1 MTTDILNY
9 IDQLSATYNSLLP
22 MSPENQRRWDK
33 KVRLEF
39 NYNSNHIEGNT
50 LTYGETELLLLFD
63 ETHGSRPMREYE
75 EMKAHD
81 VAFQKIKEWAAD
93 TETPLTEQDIKN
105 LNQIILVQPFW
116 KDAITP
122 DGQPTRRQ
130 ITVGNY
136 KTQPNSV
143 RLPNGELFEYTA
155 PQEVPIKM
163 QELIEWYRDEQT
175 ALHPVTLAAMFH
187 YKFVCIH
194 PFDDGNG
201 RVSRL
206 LMNYVLLAHKLPP
219 VVIKSSDKQNYLHA
233 LHLAD
238 TGQYEA
244 FIRYIAAQV
253 VSSLEMA
260 IKAAKGESIEEPD
273 DLDKEIALLAR
284 QLQHQETYKTPQQ
297 VLNVFHWAQQKLLA
311 PCEAVLRKFDKL
323 FQEKKKIKKVN
334 NEEAIKVEY
343 EYKNTSEAL
352 TEPFLTTIKHF
363 NNSAKKIGKENV
375 YGIDPYTTDIYNIA
389 HEYYLYGSAYAKDSV
404 VNCTFHI
411 LFEKFSYTITIEVMN
426 DCFLKK
432 SYPYGTF
439 PDDESISVLP
449 QQLGKELLEK
459 VKKV

>member
-1 MTTDILNY
+1 MDIFDY
-9 IDQLSATYNSLLP
+9 IDQLSATYHSLLP

-63 ETHGSRPMREYE
+63 ETHGSRPMRDYE

-81 VAFQKIKEWAAD
+81 VAFQKIKEWATD

-155 PQEVPIKM
+155 PQEVPIQM
-163 QELIEWYRDEQT
+163 QALMEWYRDEQT

-244 FIRYIAAQV
+244 FIRYIAEQV
-253 VSSLEMA
+253 VHSLEMA

-273 DLDKEIALLAR
+273 DLDKEIALLTR

-297 VLNVFHWAQQKLLA
+297 VLNVFHWAQQKLFA
-311 PCEAVLRKFDKL
+311 PCEAVLQKFDKL
-323 FQEKKKIKKVN
+323 FQEKKRVRKVN
-334 NEEAIKVEY
+334 HKDVEEENRNSLLEVLTVSVPKIAKQLNNPIK
-343 EYKNTSEAL
+343 
-352 TEPFLTTIKHF
+352 
-363 NNSAKKIGKENV
+363 KENV
-375 YGIDPYTTDIYNIA
+375 YGIDPYTTDIYNITLQ
-389 HEYYLYGSAYAKDSV
+389 YYLYGSAYARDSSV
-404 VNCTFHI
+404 VNCIFYI
-411 LFEKFSYTITIEVMN
+411 SFEKNSYTIEIEVMN
-426 DCFLKK
+426 DYLFKK
-432 SYPYGTF
+432 SYPYSTF

-449 QQLGKELLEK
+449 QQLGKELLAK

>member
-1 MTTDILNY
+1 MDIFDY

-22 MSPENQRRWDK
+22 MNPENQRRWDK

-63 ETHGSRPMREYE
+63 ETHGSRPMRDYE

-81 VAFQKIKEWAAD
+81 VAFQKIKEWATD

-155 PQEVPIKM
+155 PQEVPIQM
-163 QELIEWYRDEQT
+163 QELMEWYRDEQSG
-175 ALHPVTLAAMFH
+175 LHPVTLAAIFH

-244 FIRYIAAQV
+244 FIRYIAEQV

-273 DLDKEIALLAR
+273 DLDKEIALLTR

-297 VLNVFHWAQQKLLA
+297 VLNVFHWAQQKLIA
-311 PCEAVLRKFDKL
+311 PCEAVLQKFDKL
-323 FQEKKKIKKVN
+323 FQEKKRVRKVN
-334 NEEAIKVEY
+334 HKEVEEENRDSLLEVLTAPIHKIVKQLNNPIK
-343 EYKNTSEAL
+343 
-352 TEPFLTTIKHF
+352 
-363 NNSAKKIGKENV
+363 KENV
-375 YGIDPYTTDIYNIA
+375 YGIDPYTTDIYNITLQ
-389 HEYYLYGSAYAKDSV
+389 YYLYGSAYARDSSV
-404 VNCTFHI
+404 VNCIFYI
-411 LFEKFSYTITIEVMN
+411 SFEKNSYTIEIEVMN
-426 DCFLKK
+426 DYLFKK
-432 SYPYGTF
+432 SYPYSTF

-449 QQLGKELLEK
+449 QQLGKELLAK

>member
-1 MTTDILNY
+1 MDIFDY
-9 IDQLSATYNSLLP
+9 IDQLSATYHSLLP

-50 LTYGETELLLLFD
+50 LTYGETQLLLLFD
-63 ETHGSRPMREYE
+63 ETHGSHPMRDYE

-93 TETPLTEQDIKN
+93 ADMPLTEKDIRE
-105 LNQIILVQPFW
+105 LNQIILVKSFW

-122 DGQPTRRQ
+122 DGHPTRRQ
-130 ITVGNY
+130 IMVGSY

-163 QELIEWYRDEQT
+163 QELMEWYRDEQT

-244 FIRYIAAQV
+244 FIRYIAQQV

-273 DLDKEIALLAR
+273 DLDKEIALLTR

-311 PCEAVLRKFDKL
+311 PCEAVLQKFDKL
-323 FQEKKKIKKVN
+323 FQEKKRVRKVN
-334 NEEAIKVEY
+334 HKEVEEENRNSLLEVLTASVPKIVKQLNNPIK
-343 EYKNTSEAL
+343 
-352 TEPFLTTIKHF
+352 
-363 NNSAKKIGKENV
+363 KENV
-375 YGIDPYTTDIYNIA
+375 YGIDPYTTDIYNITLQ
-389 HEYYLYGSAYAKDSV
+389 YYLYGSAYARDSSV
-404 VNCTFHI
+404 VNCIFYI
-411 LFEKFSYTITIEVMN
+411 SFEKNSYTIEIEVMN
-426 DCFLKK
+426 DCLLEK

-449 QQLGKELLEK
+449 QQLGKELLAK

>member
-1 MTTDILNY
+1 MDIFDY
-9 IDQLSATYNSLLP
+9 IDQLSDTYHSLLP

-63 ETHGSRPMREYE
+63 ETHGSRPMRDYE

-81 VAFQKIKEWAAD
+81 VAFQKIKEWATD

-116 KDAITP
+116 KNAITP

-155 PQEVPIKM
+155 PQEVPIQM
-163 QELIEWYRDEQT
+163 RELMEWYRDEQT

-238 TGQYEA
+238 IGQYEA
-244 FIRYIAAQV
+244 FIRYIAEQV

-273 DLDKEIALLAR
+273 DLDKEIALVAR
-284 QLQHQETYKTPQQ
+284 QQQHQETYKTPQQ
-297 VLNVFHWAQQKLLA
+297 VLNVFHWAQQKLIV
-311 PCEAVLRKFDKL
+311 PCEAVLQKFDKL
-323 FQEKKKIKKVN
+323 FQEKKRVRKVN
-334 NEEAIKVEY
+334 DKEIEEEDIFKDLWERLRTPIKSIQQMNEEAKLKAQRIY
-343 EYKNTSEAL
+343 D
-352 TEPFLTTIKHF
+352 
-363 NNSAKKIGKENV
+363 
-375 YGIDPYTTDIYNIA
+375 IDPYITEINNIT
-389 HEYYLYGSAYAKDSV
+389 HQYYLYGSAYVRDSSV
-404 VNCTFHI
+404 VNCSIDISF
-411 LFEKFSYTITIEVMN
+411 KNDSYTITIEVMN
-426 DCFLKK
+426 DYLLKK
-432 SYPYGTF
+432 NYPYSTF

-449 QQLGKELLEK
+449 QQLGKKLLEK

>member
-1 MTTDILNY
+1 MDIFDY

-63 ETHGSRPMREYE
+63 ETHGSRPMRDYE

-163 QELIEWYRDEQT
+163 QELMEWYRDKQT
-175 ALHPVTLAAMFH
+175 ALHPVSLAAMFH

-206 LMNYVLLAHKLPP
+206 LMNYVLL
-219 VVIKSSDKQNYLHA
+219 
-233 LHLAD
+233 
-238 TGQYEA
+238 
-244 FIRYIAAQV
+244 
-253 VSSLEMA
+253 
-260 IKAAKGESIEEPD
+260 EEPD

-284 QLQHQETYKTPQQ
+284 QLQHQEAYKTPQQ
-297 VLNVFHWAQQKLLA
+297 VLNVFHWAQQKLIA
-311 PCEAVLRKFDKL
+311 PCEAVLQKFDKL
-323 FQEKKKIKKVN
+323 FQEKKEIKKVN
-334 NEEAIKVEY
+334 NKEIEEVNKLKDLLELPHIIRNLQQFKG
-343 EYKNTSEAL
+343 KS
-352 TEPFLTTIKHF
+352 K
-363 NNSAKKIGKENV
+363 KENI
-375 YGIDPYTTDIYNIA
+375 YGIDPYTTDIYNIT
-389 HEYYLYGSAYAKDSV
+389 HEYYLYGSAYAKDSSV
-404 VNCTFHI
+404 VNCIFYI
-411 LFEKFSYTITIEVMN
+411 SFEKFSYTIAIEVMN
-426 DCFLKK
+426 DFLLKK
-432 SYPYGTF
+432 SYPYSTF

-449 QQLGKELLEK
+449 QQLGKKLLAKIKE
-459 VKKV
+459 V

>member
-1 MTTDILNY
+1 MDIFDY

-63 ETHGSRPMREYE
+63 ETHSSRPMRDYE

-155 PQEVPIKM
+155 PQEVPIQM
-163 QELIEWYRDEQT
+163 QALMEWYRDEQT

-244 FIRYIAAQV
+244 FIRYIAEQV

-297 VLNVFHWAQQKLLA
+297 VLNVFHWAQQKLIA
-311 PCEAVLRKFDKL
+311 PCEAVLQKFDKL
-323 FQEKKKIKKVN
+323 FQEKKRVRKVN
-334 NEEAIKVEY
+334 HKEVEEENRNSLLEVLTASVPKIAKQLNNPIK
-343 EYKNTSEAL
+343 
-352 TEPFLTTIKHF
+352 
-363 NNSAKKIGKENV
+363 KENV
-375 YGIDPYTTDIYNIA
+375 YGIDPYTTDIYNIT
-389 HEYYLYGSAYAKDSV
+389 HEYYLYGSAYAKDSSV
-404 VNCTFHI
+404 VNCIFYI
-411 LFEKFSYTITIEVMN
+411 SFEKFSYTIAIEVMN
-426 DCFLKK
+426 DCLLKK
-432 SYPYGTF
+432 SYPYSTF

-449 QQLGKELLEK
+449 QQLGKELLAK

>member
-1 MTTDILNY
+1 MDIFDY

-63 ETHGSRPMREYE
+63 ETHGSRPMRDYE

-81 VAFQKIKEWAAD
+81 VAFQKIKEWATD

-143 RLPNGELFEYTA
+143 LLSNGELFEYTA
-155 PQEVPIKM
+155 PQEVPIQM
-163 QELIEWYRDEQT
+163 QELMEWYRDEQRG
-175 ALHPVTLAAMFH
+175 LHPVTLAAIFH

-219 VVIKSSDKQNYLHA
+219 VIIKSSDKQNYLHA

-238 TGQYEA
+238 IGQHEA

-273 DLDKEIALLAR
+273 DLDKEIALFAR

-297 VLNVFHWAQQKLLA
+297 VLNVFHWAQQKLIA
-311 PCEAVLRKFDKL
+311 PCEAVLQKFDKL
-323 FQEKKKIKKVN
+323 FQEKKEIKKVN
-334 NEEAIKVEY
+334 NEEVKEEDKLKDLLEILRTPIKSIQQMNE
-343 EYKNTSEAL
+343 EAKL
-352 TEPFLTTIKHF
+352 K
-363 NNSAKKIGKENV
+363 AQKI
-375 YGIDPYTTDIYNIA
+375 YDIDPYITEINNIT
-389 HEYYLYGSAYAKDSV
+389 HQYYLYGSAYARDSSV
-404 VNCTFHI
+404 VNCSIEISFKNDLYI
-411 LFEKFSYTITIEVMN
+411 IAIEVMN
-426 DCFLKK
+426 DYLLKK
-432 SYPYGTF
+432 SYPYSTF

-449 QQLGKELLEK
+449 QQLGKKLLAK
-459 VKKV
+459 VKEV

>member
-1 MTTDILNY
+1 MDIFDY

-63 ETHGSRPMREYE
+63 ETHGSRPMRDYE

-130 ITVGNY
+130 IIVGNY

-163 QELIEWYRDEQT
+163 QELMEWYRDEQT
-175 ALHPVTLAAMFH
+175 TLHPVTLAAMFH

-244 FIRYIAAQV
+244 FIRYIAEQV

-273 DLDKEIALLAR
+273 DLDKEIALLTR
-284 QLQHQETYKTPQQ
+284 QLQHQETYRTPQQ
-297 VLNVFHWAQQKLLA
+297 VLNVFHWAQQKLFA
-311 PCEAVLRKFDKL
+311 PCEAVLQKFDKL
-323 FQEKKKIKKVN
+323 FQEKKRVRKVN
-334 NEEAIKVEY
+334 HKDVEEENRNSLLEVLTVSVPKIAKQLNNPIK
-343 EYKNTSEAL
+343 
-352 TEPFLTTIKHF
+352 
-363 NNSAKKIGKENV
+363 KENV
-375 YGIDPYTTDIYNIA
+375 YGIDPYTTDIYNITLQ
-389 HEYYLYGSAYAKDSV
+389 YYLYGSAYARDSSV
-404 VNCTFHI
+404 VNCIFYI
-411 LFEKFSYTITIEVMN
+411 SFEKNSYTIEIEVMN
-426 DCFLKK
+426 DYLFKK
-432 SYPYGTF
+432 SYPYSTF

-449 QQLGKELLEK
+449 QQLGKELLAK

>member
-1 MTTDILNY
+1 MDIFDY
-9 IDQLSATYNSLLP
+9 IEQLSATYHSLLP

-63 ETHGSRPMREYE
+63 ETHGSRPMRDYE

-81 VAFQKIKEWAAD
+81 VAFQKIKEWATD

-136 KTQPNSV
+136 KTQPNAV

-163 QELIEWYRDEQT
+163 QELMEWYRDEQT

-244 FIRYIAAQV
+244 FIRYIAEQV

-273 DLDKEIALLAR
+273 DLDKEIALLTR

-297 VLNVFHWAQQKLLA
+297 VLNVFHWAQQKLFA
-311 PCEAVLRKFDKL
+311 PCEAVLQKFDKL
-323 FQEKKKIKKVN
+323 FQEKKRVRKVN
-334 NEEAIKVEY
+334 HKDVEEENRNSLLEVLTVSVPKIAKQLNNPIK
-343 EYKNTSEAL
+343 
-352 TEPFLTTIKHF
+352 
-363 NNSAKKIGKENV
+363 KENV
-375 YGIDPYTTDIYNIA
+375 YGIDPYTTDIYNITLQ
-389 HEYYLYGSAYAKDSV
+389 YYLYGSAYARDSSV
-404 VNCTFHI
+404 VNCIFYI
-411 LFEKFSYTITIEVMN
+411 SFEKNSYTIEIEVMN
-426 DCFLKK
+426 DYLFKK
-432 SYPYGTF
+432 SYPYSTF

-449 QQLGKELLEK
+449 QQLGKELLAK

>member
-1 MTTDILNY
+1 MDIFDY
-9 IDQLSATYNSLLP
+9 IDQLSATYHSLLP

-63 ETHGSRPMREYE
+63 ETHGSRPMRDYE

-81 VAFQKIKEWAAD
+81 VAFQKIKEWATD

-155 PQEVPIKM
+155 PQEVPIQM
-163 QELIEWYRDEQT
+163 QALMEWYRDEQT

-244 FIRYIAAQV
+244 FIRYIAEQV
-253 VSSLEMA
+253 VHSLEMA

-297 VLNVFHWAQQKLLA
+297 VLNVFHWAQQKLFA
-311 PCEAVLRKFDKL
+311 PCEAVLQKFDKL
-323 FQEKKKIKKVN
+323 FQEKKRVRKVN
-334 NEEAIKVEY
+334 HKDVEEENRNSLLEVLTVSVPKIAKQLNNPIK
-343 EYKNTSEAL
+343 
-352 TEPFLTTIKHF
+352 
-363 NNSAKKIGKENV
+363 KENV
-375 YGIDPYTTDIYNIA
+375 YGIDPYTTDIYNITLQ
-389 HEYYLYGSAYAKDSV
+389 YYLYGSAYARDSSV
-404 VNCTFHI
+404 VNCIFYI
-411 LFEKFSYTITIEVMN
+411 SFEKNSYTIEIEVMN
-426 DCFLKK
+426 DYLFKK
-432 SYPYGTF
+432 SYPYSTF

-449 QQLGKELLEK
+449 QQLGKELLAK

>member
-50 LTYGETELLLLFD
+50 LTYGETQLLLLFD
-63 ETHGSRPMREYE
+63 ETHGSHPMRDYE

-81 VAFQKIKEWAAD
+81 VAFQKIKEWATD

-122 DGQPTRRQ
+122 NGQPTRRQ

-155 PQEVPIKM
+155 PQEVPIRM
-163 QELIEWYRDEQT
+163 QELMEWYRNKQT

-244 FIRYIAAQV
+244 FIRYIAQQV

-260 IKAAKGESIEEPD
+260 IKAAKGESIEDPD

-297 VLNVFHWAQQKLLA
+297 VLNVFHWAQQKLIA
-311 PCEAVLRKFDKL
+311 PCEVVLQKFDKL
-323 FQEKKKIKKVN
+323 FQEKKIIERLDDNQIDFSTLTELPQEVN
-334 NEEAIKVEY
+334 LLIY
-343 EYKNTSEAL
+343 EYCLSQRHYIENDQTFS
-352 TEPFLTTIKHF
+352 TIIEVQFQEQQYELHI
-363 NNSAKKIGKENV
+363 KIVGREFFRES
-375 YGIDPYTTDIYNIA
+375 Y
-389 HEYYLYGSAYAKDSV
+389 HYGS
-404 VNCTFHI
+404 
-411 LFEKFSYTITIEVMN
+411 
-426 DCFLKK
+426 
-432 SYPYGTF
+432 F
-439 PDDESISVLP
+439 PTDKNISSLVE
-449 QQLGKELLEK
+449 QLGKELLAK
-459 VKKV
+459 VKEV

>member
-63 ETHGSRPMREYE
+63 ETHGSRPMRDYE

-81 VAFQKIKEWAAD
+81 VAFQKIKEWATD

-155 PQEVPIKM
+155 PQEVPIQM
-163 QELIEWYRDEQT
+163 QALMEWYRDEQT

-244 FIRYIAAQV
+244 FIRYIAEQV
-253 VSSLEMA
+253 VRSLEMA

-311 PCEAVLRKFDKL
+311 PCEAVLQKFDKL
-323 FQEKKKIKKVN
+323 FQEKKRVRKVN
-334 NEEAIKVEY
+334 HKEVEDENRNSLLEVLTASVPKIVKQLNNPIK
-343 EYKNTSEAL
+343 
-352 TEPFLTTIKHF
+352 
-363 NNSAKKIGKENV
+363 KENV
-375 YGIDPYTTDIYNIA
+375 YGIDPYTTDIYNITLQ
-389 HEYYLYGSAYAKDSV
+389 YYLYGSAYAKDSSV
-404 VNCTFHI
+404 VNCIFYI
-411 LFEKFSYTITIEVMN
+411 SFEKNSYTIEIEVMN

-432 SYPYGTF
+432 SYPYSTF

-449 QQLGKELLEK
+449 QELGKKLLAK
-459 VKKV
+459 VKEV

>member
-1 MTTDILNY
+1 MDIFDY

-63 ETHGSRPMREYE
+63 ETHGSRPMRDYE

-81 VAFQKIKEWAAD
+81 VAFQKIKEWATD

-116 KDAITP
+116 KNAITP

-155 PQEVPIKM
+155 PQEVPIQM
-163 QELIEWYRDEQT
+163 QALMEWYRDEQT

-244 FIRYIAAQV
+244 FIRYIAEQV

-273 DLDKEIALLAR
+273 DLDKEIALVAR

-311 PCEAVLRKFDKL
+311 PCEAVLQKFDKL
-323 FQEKKKIKKVN
+323 FQEKKRVRKVN
-334 NEEAIKVEY
+334 HKEVEEENRNSLLEVLTASVPKIAKQLNNPIK
-343 EYKNTSEAL
+343 
-352 TEPFLTTIKHF
+352 
-363 NNSAKKIGKENV
+363 KENV
-375 YGIDPYTTDIYNIA
+375 YGIDPYTTDIYNITLQ
-389 HEYYLYGSAYAKDSV
+389 YYLYGSAYARDSSV
-404 VNCTFHI
+404 VNCIFYI
-411 LFEKFSYTITIEVMN
+411 SFEKNSYTIEIEVMN
-426 DCFLKK
+426 DYLLKK
-432 SYPYGTF
+432 SYPYSTF

-449 QQLGKELLEK
+449 QQLGKELLAK

>member
-1 MTTDILNY
+1 MDIFDY
-9 IDQLSATYNSLLP
+9 IDQLSATYHSLLP

-50 LTYGETELLLLFD
+50 LTYGDTQLLLLFD
-63 ETHGSRPMREYE
+63 ETHGSHPMRDYE

-105 LNQIILVQPFW
+105 LNQIILVKPFW

-143 RLPNGELFEYTA
+143 LLPNGELFEYTA

-163 QELIEWYRDEQT
+163 QELMEWYRDKQAT
-175 ALHPVTLAAMFH
+175 LHPINLAAMFH
-187 YKFVCIH
+187 YKFVRIH

-244 FIRYIAAQV
+244 FIHYIAAQV

-273 DLDKEIALLAR
+273 DLDKEIALLTR

-297 VLNVFHWAQQKLLA
+297 VLNVFHWAQQKLIA
-311 PCEAVLRKFDKL
+311 PCEAVLQKFDKL
-323 FQEKKKIKKVN
+323 FQEKKEIKKVN
-334 NEEAIKVEY
+334 NEEVKEEDKLKDLLEILRTPIKSIQQMNE
-343 EYKNTSEAL
+343 EAKL
-352 TEPFLTTIKHF
+352 K
-363 NNSAKKIGKENV
+363 AQKI
-375 YGIDPYTTDIYNIA
+375 YDIDPYITEINNIT
-389 HEYYLYGSAYAKDSV
+389 HQYYLYGSAYARDSSV
-404 VNCTFHI
+404 VNCSIEISFKNDLYI
-411 LFEKFSYTITIEVMN
+411 IAIEVMN
-426 DCFLKK
+426 DYLLKK
-432 SYPYGTF
+432 SYPYSTF

-449 QQLGKELLEK
+449 QQLGKKLLAK
-459 VKKV
+459 VKEV

>member
-1 MTTDILNY
+1 MDIFDY

-63 ETHGSRPMREYE
+63 ETHGSRPMRDYE

-93 TETPLTEQDIKN
+93 TDMPLTEKDIRE
-105 LNQIILVQPFW
+105 LNQIILVKPFW
-116 KDAITP
+116 KNAITP

-130 ITVGNY
+130 IMVGSY
-136 KTQPNSV
+136 KTEPNSV
-143 RLPNGELFEYTA
+143 RLSNGELFEYTA
-155 PQEVPIKM
+155 PQEVPIQM
-163 QELIEWYRDEQT
+163 QELMEWYRDEQT

-187 YKFVCIH
+187 YKFVRIH

-206 LMNYVLLAHKLPP
+206 LMNYILLAHRLPP

-238 TGQYEA
+238 IGQFEA
-244 FIRYIAAQV
+244 FIHYIAQQV

-297 VLNVFHWAQQKLLA
+297 VLNVFHWAQQKLIA
-311 PCEAVLRKFDKL
+311 PCEAVLHKFDKL

-334 NEEAIKVEY
+334 NEEVKKEDKLKDLLEILKSIQQMNE
-343 EYKNTSEAL
+343 EAKL
-352 TEPFLTTIKHF
+352 KAERI
-363 NNSAKKIGKENV
+363 
-375 YGIDPYTTDIYNIA
+375 YDIDPYITEINNIT
-389 HEYYLYGSAYAKDSV
+389 HQYYLYGNPYAKDSSV
-404 VNCTFHI
+404 VNCSINI
-411 LFEKFSYTITIEVMN
+411 LFKNDSYTITIEVVN
-426 DCFLKK
+426 DCLLKK
-432 SYPYGTF
+432 NYPYSTF

-449 QQLGKELLEK
+449 KQLGKKLLAK
-459 VKKV
+459 VKEV

>member
-1 MTTDILNY
+1 MDIFDY

-63 ETHGSRPMREYE
+63 ETHGSRPMRDYE

-93 TETPLTEQDIKN
+93 TQMPLTEKN
-105 LNQIILVQPFW
+105 IRELNQIILVQPFW
-116 KDAITP
+116 KNAITP

-163 QELIEWYRDEQT
+163 QELMEWYRDEQT
-175 ALHPVTLAAMFH
+175 TLHPVTLAAMFH

-244 FIRYIAAQV
+244 FIRYIAEQV

-273 DLDKEIALLAR
+273 DLDKEIALVAR

-311 PCEAVLRKFDKL
+311 PCEAVLQKFDKL
-323 FQEKKKIKKVN
+323 FQEKKRVRKVN
-334 NEEAIKVEY
+334 HKDVEEENRNSLLEVLTASVPKIAKQLNNPIK
-343 EYKNTSEAL
+343 
-352 TEPFLTTIKHF
+352 
-363 NNSAKKIGKENV
+363 KENV
-375 YGIDPYTTDIYNIA
+375 YGIDPYTTDIYNITLQ
-389 HEYYLYGSAYAKDSV
+389 YYLYGSAYARDSSV
-404 VNCTFHI
+404 VNCIFYI
-411 LFEKFSYTITIEVMN
+411 SFEKNSYTIEIEVMN
-426 DCFLKK
+426 DYLFKK
-432 SYPYGTF
+432 SYPYSTF

-449 QQLGKELLEK
+449 QQLGKELLAK

>member
-1 MTTDILNY
+1 MDIFDY
-9 IDQLSATYNSLLP
+9 IDQLSATYNNLLP

-50 LTYGETELLLLFD
+50 LTYGDTQLLLLFD
-63 ETHGSRPMREYE
+63 ETHGSHPMRDYE

-93 TETPLTEQDIKN
+93 ADMPLTEKDIRE
-105 LNQIILVQPFW
+105 LNQIILVKSFW

-122 DGQPTRRQ
+122 DGHPTRRQ
-130 ITVGNY
+130 IMVGSY

-163 QELIEWYRDEQT
+163 QELMEWYRDEQT

-244 FIRYIAAQV
+244 FIRYIAEQV

-311 PCEAVLRKFDKL
+311 PCEAVLQKFDKL
-323 FQEKKKIKKVN
+323 FQEKKRVRKVN
-334 NEEAIKVEY
+334 HKEVEEENRNSLLEVLTASVPKIVKQLNNPIK
-343 EYKNTSEAL
+343 
-352 TEPFLTTIKHF
+352 
-363 NNSAKKIGKENV
+363 KENV
-375 YGIDPYTTDIYNIA
+375 YGIDPYTTDIYNITLQ
-389 HEYYLYGSAYAKDSV
+389 YYLYGSAYARDSSV
-404 VNCTFHI
+404 VNCIFYI
-411 LFEKFSYTITIEVMN
+411 SFEKNSYTIEIEVMN
-426 DCFLKK
+426 DYLFKK
-432 SYPYGTF
+432 SYPYSTF

-449 QQLGKELLEK
+449 QQLGKELLAK

>member
-1 MTTDILNY
+1 MDIFDY
-9 IDQLSATYNSLLP
+9 IEQLSATYHSLLP
-22 MSPENQRRWDK
+22 MSPENQRRWEK

-50 LTYGETELLLLFD
+50 LTYGDTQLLLLFG
-63 ETHGSRPMREYE
+63 ETHGSHPMRDYE

-93 TETPLTEQDIKN
+93 TQMPLTEKN
-105 LNQIILVQPFW
+105 IRELNQIILVQTFW

-130 ITVGNY
+130 IMVGSY

-155 PQEVPIKM
+155 PQEVPIQM
-163 QELIEWYRDEQT
+163 QALMEWYRDEQT

-187 YKFVCIH
+187 YKFVRIH

-206 LMNYVLLAHKLPP
+206 LMNYILLAHKLPP

-238 TGQYEA
+238 TGQFEA
-244 FIRYIAAQV
+244 FIRYIAQQV

-260 IKAAKGESIEEPD
+260 IKAAKGESIEDPD

-297 VLNVFHWAQQKLLA
+297 VLNVFHWVQQKLIA
-311 PCEAVLRKFDKL
+311 PCEAVLQKFDKL
-323 FQEKKKIKKVN
+323 FQQKKVIERLDDN
-334 NEEAIKVEY
+334 QIDFSTLRELPKEVNFLIY
-343 EYKNTSEAL
+343 EYCLSQRYYIKNDQ
-352 TEPFLTTIKHF
+352 PFSTIIEIQFQEQQYELHIRIVGREF
-363 NNSAKKIGKENV
+363 FKES
-375 YGIDPYTTDIYNIA
+375 YR
-389 HEYYLYGSAYAKDSV
+389 YGS
-404 VNCTFHI
+404 
-411 LFEKFSYTITIEVMN
+411 
-426 DCFLKK
+426 
-432 SYPYGTF
+432 F
-439 PDDESISVLP
+439 PIDKNISSLVE
-449 QQLGKELLEK
+449 QLGKELLAK
-459 VKKV
+459 VKEV

>member
-1 MTTDILNY
+1 MDIFDY

-50 LTYGETELLLLFD
+50 LTYGETQLLLLFD
-63 ETHGSRPMREYE
+63 ETHGSHPMRDYE

-143 RLPNGELFEYTA
+143 LLSNGELFEYTA
-155 PQEVPIKM
+155 PQEVPIQM
-163 QELIEWYRDEQT
+163 QELIEWYRDEQRG
-175 ALHPVTLAAMFH
+175 LHPVTLAAMFH

-244 FIRYIAAQV
+244 FIRYIAEQV

-273 DLDKEIALLAR
+273 DLDKEIALLTR

-297 VLNVFHWAQQKLLA
+297 VLNVFHWAQQKLIA
-311 PCEAVLRKFDKL
+311 PCEAVLQKFDKL
-323 FQEKKKIKKVN
+323 FQEKKRVRKVN
-334 NEEAIKVEY
+334 HKEVEEENRNSLLEVLTASIPKIVKQLNNPIK
-343 EYKNTSEAL
+343 
-352 TEPFLTTIKHF
+352 
-363 NNSAKKIGKENV
+363 KENV
-375 YGIDPYTTDIYNIA
+375 YGIDPYTTDIYNIT
-389 HEYYLYGSAYAKDSV
+389 HQYYLYGSAYAKDSSV
-404 VNCTFHI
+404 VNCIFYI
-411 LFEKFSYTITIEVMN
+411 SFEENSYTIEIEVMN
-426 DCFLKK
+426 DYLLKK
-432 SYPYGTF
+432 SYSYSTF
-439 PDDESISVLP
+439 PDDKSISVLP
-449 QQLGKELLEK
+449 QQLGKKLLAK
-459 VKKV
+459 VKEV

>member
-1 MTTDILNY
+1 MDIFDY

-63 ETHGSRPMREYE
+63 ETHGSRPMRDYE

-130 ITVGNY
+130 IIVGNY

-163 QELIEWYRDEQT
+163 QELMEWYRDEQT
-175 ALHPVTLAAMFH
+175 TLHPVTLAAMFH

-244 FIRYIAAQV
+244 FIRYIAEQV

-273 DLDKEIALLAR
+273 DLDKEIALLTR

-297 VLNVFHWAQQKLLA
+297 VLNVFHWAQQKLFA
-311 PCEAVLRKFDKL
+311 PCEAVLQKFDKL
-323 FQEKKKIKKVN
+323 FQEKKRVRKVN
-334 NEEAIKVEY
+334 HKDVEEENRNSLLEVLTVSVPKIAKQLNNPIK
-343 EYKNTSEAL
+343 
-352 TEPFLTTIKHF
+352 
-363 NNSAKKIGKENV
+363 KENV
-375 YGIDPYTTDIYNIA
+375 YGIDPYTTDIYNITLQ
-389 HEYYLYGSAYAKDSV
+389 YYLYGSAYARDSSV
-404 VNCTFHI
+404 VNCIFYI
-411 LFEKFSYTITIEVMN
+411 SFEKNSYTIEIEVMN
-426 DCFLKK
+426 DYLFKK
-432 SYPYGTF
+432 SYPYSTF

-449 QQLGKELLEK
+449 QQLGKELLAK

>member
-1 MTTDILNY
+1 MDIFDY
-9 IDQLSATYNSLLP
+9 IEQLSATYHSLLP
-22 MSPENQRRWDK
+22 MSPENQRRWEK

-50 LTYGETELLLLFD
+50 LTYGDTQLLLLFG
-63 ETHGSRPMREYE
+63 ETHGSHPMRDYE

-93 TETPLTEQDIKN
+93 TQMPLTEKDIRE
-105 LNQIILVQPFW
+105 LNQIILVQTFW

-130 ITVGNY
+130 IMVGSY

-155 PQEVPIKM
+155 PQEVPIQM
-163 QELIEWYRDEQT
+163 QALMEWYRDEQT

-187 YKFVCIH
+187 YKFVRIH

-244 FIRYIAAQV
+244 FIRYIAEQV

-297 VLNVFHWAQQKLLA
+297 VLNVFHWAQQKLLS
-311 PCEAVLRKFDKL
+311 PCEAVLQKFDKL
-323 FQEKKKIKKVN
+323 FQEKKEIKKVN
-334 NEEAIKVEY
+334 NKEIEEEDIFKDLWERLRTPIKSIQQMNEEAKLKAQRIY
-343 EYKNTSEAL
+343 D
-352 TEPFLTTIKHF
+352 
-363 NNSAKKIGKENV
+363 
-375 YGIDPYTTDIYNIA
+375 IDPYITEINNIT
-389 HEYYLYGSAYAKDSV
+389 HQYYLYGSAYARDSSV
-404 VNCTFHI
+404 VNCSIEISFKNDLYI
-411 LFEKFSYTITIEVMN
+411 IAIEVMN
-426 DCFLKK
+426 DCLLKK

-449 QQLGKELLEK
+449 QQLGKELLAK

>member
-1 MTTDILNY
+1 MDIFDY

-63 ETHGSRPMREYE
+63 ETHGSRPMRDYE

-81 VAFQKIKEWAAD
+81 VAFQKIKEWATD

-130 ITVGNY
+130 IMVGSY
-136 KTQPNSV
+136 KTEPNSV

-155 PQEVPIKM
+155 PQEVPIRM
-163 QELIEWYRDEQT
+163 QELMEWYRDEQT
-175 ALHPVTLAAMFH
+175 ALHPITLAAMFH

-244 FIRYIAAQV
+244 FIRYIAEQV

-273 DLDKEIALLAR
+273 DLDKEIALFAR
-284 QLQHQETYKTPQQ
+284 QLQHQETYKSPQQ
-297 VLNVFHWAQQKLLA
+297 VLNVFHWAQQKLIA
-311 PCEAVLRKFDKL
+311 PCEAVLQKFDKL
-323 FQEKKKIKKVN
+323 FQEKKRVRKVN
-334 NEEAIKVEY
+334 HKEVEDENRNSLLEVLTASVPKIVKQLNNPIK
-343 EYKNTSEAL
+343 
-352 TEPFLTTIKHF
+352 
-363 NNSAKKIGKENV
+363 KENV
-375 YGIDPYTTDIYNIA
+375 YGIDPYTTDIYNITLQ
-389 HEYYLYGSAYAKDSV
+389 YYLYGSAYARDSSV
-404 VNCTFHI
+404 VNCIFYI
-411 LFEKFSYTITIEVMN
+411 SFEKNSYTIEIEVMN
-426 DCFLKK
+426 DYLLKK
-432 SYPYGTF
+432 SYPYSTF

-449 QQLGKELLEK
+449 QQLGKELLAK

>member
-50 LTYGETELLLLFD
+50 LTYGETELLLLFG

-155 PQEVPIKM
+155 PQEVPIRM
-163 QELIEWYRDEQT
+163 QELMEWYRDEQT
-175 ALHPVTLAAMFH
+175 TLHPVTLAAMFH

-244 FIRYIAAQV
+244 FIRYIAEQV

-311 PCEAVLRKFDKL
+311 PCEAVLQKFDKL
-323 FQEKKKIKKVN
+323 FQEKKEIKKVN
-334 NEEAIKVEY
+334 NEEVKEEDKLKDLLEILRTPIKSIQQMNE
-343 EYKNTSEAL
+343 EAKL
-352 TEPFLTTIKHF
+352 K
-363 NNSAKKIGKENV
+363 AQKI
-375 YGIDPYTTDIYNIA
+375 YDIDPYITEINNIT
-389 HEYYLYGSAYAKDSV
+389 HQYYLYGSAYARDSSV
-404 VNCTFHI
+404 VNCSI
-411 LFEKFSYTITIEVMN
+411 EISLKNDLYIIAIEVMN
-426 DCFLKK
+426 DYLLKK
-432 SYPYGTF
+432 SYPYSTF

-449 QQLGKELLEK
+449 QQLGKKLLAK
-459 VKKV
+459 VKEV

>member
-22 MSPENQRRWDK
+22 MSPENQCRWDK

-155 PQEVPIKM
+155 PQEVPIQM
-163 QELIEWYRDEQT
+163 QELMEWYRDEQT

-297 VLNVFHWAQQKLLA
+297 VLNVFHWAQQKLFA
-311 PCEAVLRKFDKL
+311 PCEAVLQKFDKL
-323 FQEKKKIKKVN
+323 FQEKKRVRKVN
-334 NEEAIKVEY
+334 HKDVEEENRNSLLEVLTASVPKIAKQLNNPIK
-343 EYKNTSEAL
+343 
-352 TEPFLTTIKHF
+352 
-363 NNSAKKIGKENV
+363 KENV
-375 YGIDPYTTDIYNIA
+375 YGIDPYTTDIYNITLQ
-389 HEYYLYGSAYAKDSV
+389 YYLYGSAYARDSSV
-404 VNCTFHI
+404 VNCIFYI
-411 LFEKFSYTITIEVMN
+411 SFEKNSYTIEIEVMN
-426 DCFLKK
+426 DYLFKK
-432 SYPYGTF
+432 SYPYSTF

-449 QQLGKELLEK
+449 QQLGKELLAK

>member
-1 MTTDILNY
+1 MDIFDY

-50 LTYGETELLLLFD
+50 LTYGETQLLLLFD
-63 ETHGSRPMREYE
+63 ETHGSHPMRDYE

-143 RLPNGELFEYTA
+143 LLSNGELFEYTA
-155 PQEVPIKM
+155 PQEVPIQM
-163 QELIEWYRDEQT
+163 QELMEWYRDKQAT
-175 ALHPVTLAAMFH
+175 LHPINLAAMFH
-187 YKFVCIH
+187 YKFVRIH

-244 FIRYIAAQV
+244 FIHYIAAQV

-297 VLNVFHWAQQKLLA
+297 VLNVFHWAQQKLIA
-311 PCEAVLRKFDKL
+311 PCEAVLQKFDKL
-323 FQEKKKIKKVN
+323 FQEKKEIKKVN
-334 NEEAIKVEY
+334 NEEVKEEDKLKDLLEILRTPIKSIQQMNE
-343 EYKNTSEAL
+343 EAKL
-352 TEPFLTTIKHF
+352 K
-363 NNSAKKIGKENV
+363 AQKI
-375 YGIDPYTTDIYNIA
+375 YDIDPYITEINNIT
-389 HEYYLYGSAYAKDSV
+389 HQYYLYGSAYARDSSV
-404 VNCTFHI
+404 VNCSIEISFKNDLYI
-411 LFEKFSYTITIEVMN
+411 IAIEVMN
-426 DCFLKK
+426 DYLLKK
-432 SYPYGTF
+432 SYPYSTF

-449 QQLGKELLEK
+449 QQLGKKLLAK
-459 VKKV
+459 VKEV

>member
-1 MTTDILNY
+1 MDIFDY
-9 IDQLSATYNSLLP
+9 IDQLSATYHSLLP

-63 ETHGSRPMREYE
+63 ETHGSRPMRDYE

-81 VAFQKIKEWAAD
+81 VAFQKIKEWATD

-116 KDAITP
+116 KNAITP

-155 PQEVPIKM
+155 PQEVPIQM
-163 QELIEWYRDEQT
+163 QELMEWYRDEQSG
-175 ALHPVTLAAMFH
+175 LHPVTLAAIFH

-244 FIRYIAAQV
+244 FIRYIAEQV

-273 DLDKEIALLAR
+273 DLDKEIALLTR

-297 VLNVFHWAQQKLLA
+297 VLNVFHWAQQKLIA
-311 PCEAVLRKFDKL
+311 PCEAVLQKFDKL
-323 FQEKKKIKKVN
+323 FQEKKRVRKVN
-334 NEEAIKVEY
+334 HKEVEEENRDSLLEVLTAPIHKIVKQLNNPIK
-343 EYKNTSEAL
+343 
-352 TEPFLTTIKHF
+352 
-363 NNSAKKIGKENV
+363 KENV
-375 YGIDPYTTDIYNIA
+375 YGIDPYTTDIYNITLQ
-389 HEYYLYGSAYAKDSV
+389 YYLYGSAYARDSSV
-404 VNCTFHI
+404 VNCIFYI
-411 LFEKFSYTITIEVMN
+411 SFEKNSYTIEIEVMN
-426 DCFLKK
+426 DYLFKK
-432 SYPYGTF
+432 SYPYSTF

-449 QQLGKELLEK
+449 QQLGKELLAK

>member
-1 MTTDILNY
+1 MDIFDY

-63 ETHGSRPMREYE
+63 ETHGSRPMRDYE

-81 VAFQKIKEWAAD
+81 VAFQKIKEWATD

-116 KDAITP
+116 KNAITP

-155 PQEVPIKM
+155 PQEVPIQM
-163 QELIEWYRDEQT
+163 QALMEWYRDEQT

-244 FIRYIAAQV
+244 FIRYIAEQV
-253 VSSLEMA
+253 VRSLEMA

-311 PCEAVLRKFDKL
+311 PCEAVLQKFDKL
-323 FQEKKKIKKVN
+323 FQEKKRVRKVN
-334 NEEAIKVEY
+334 HKEVEDENRNSLLEVLTASVPKIVKQLNNPIK
-343 EYKNTSEAL
+343 
-352 TEPFLTTIKHF
+352 
-363 NNSAKKIGKENV
+363 KENV
-375 YGIDPYTTDIYNIA
+375 YGIDPYTTDIYNITLQ
-389 HEYYLYGSAYAKDSV
+389 YYLYGSAYARDSSV
-404 VNCTFHI
+404 VNCIFYI
-411 LFEKFSYTITIEVMN
+411 SFEKNSYTIEIEVMN
-426 DCFLKK
+426 DYLLKK
-432 SYPYGTF
+432 SYPYSTF

-449 QQLGKELLEK
+449 QQLGKELLAK

>member
-1 MTTDILNY
+1 MDIFDY

-63 ETHGSRPMREYE
+63 ETHGSRPMRDYE

-81 VAFQKIKEWAAD
+81 VAFQKIKEWATD

-163 QELIEWYRDEQT
+163 QELMEWYRDEQT
-175 ALHPVTLAAMFH
+175 TLHPVTLAAMFH

-244 FIRYIAAQV
+244 FIRYIAEQV
-253 VSSLEMA
+253 VHSLEMA

-273 DLDKEIALLAR
+273 DLDKEIALVAR

-311 PCEAVLRKFDKL
+311 PCEAVLQKFDKL
-323 FQEKKKIKKVN
+323 FQEKKRVRKVN
-334 NEEAIKVEY
+334 HKDVEEENRNSLLEVLTASVPKIAKQLNNPIK
-343 EYKNTSEAL
+343 
-352 TEPFLTTIKHF
+352 
-363 NNSAKKIGKENV
+363 KENV
-375 YGIDPYTTDIYNIA
+375 YGIDPYTTDIYNITLQ
-389 HEYYLYGSAYAKDSV
+389 YYLYGSAYARDSSV
-404 VNCTFHI
+404 VNCIFYI
-411 LFEKFSYTITIEVMN
+411 SFEKNSYTIEIEVMN
-426 DCFLKK
+426 DYLFKK
-432 SYPYGTF
+432 SYPYSTF

-449 QQLGKELLEK
+449 QQLGKELLAK

>member
-50 LTYGETELLLLFD
+50 LTYGETQLLLFFD
-63 ETHGSRPMREYE
+63 ETHGSHPMRDYE

-122 DGQPTRRQ
+122 DGQPTRLE

-143 RLPNGELFEYTA
+143 RLPNGELFECTA

-163 QELIEWYRDEQT
+163 QELMEWYRDKQT
-175 ALHPVTLAAMFH
+175 ALHPVILAAMFH

-233 LHLAD
+233 LRLAD
-238 TGQYEA
+238 TGQNEA
-244 FIRYIAAQV
+244 FIHYIAAQV

-260 IKAAKGESIEEPD
+260 IKAAKGENIEEPD

-297 VLNVFHWAQQKLLA
+297 VLNVFHWTQQKILA
-311 PCEAVLRKFDKL
+311 PCEAVLQKFDKL
-323 FQEKKKIKKVN
+323 FQEKKRVRKVN
-334 NEEAIKVEY
+334 HKEVEEENRNSLFEVLTASVPKIVKQLNNPIK
-343 EYKNTSEAL
+343 
-352 TEPFLTTIKHF
+352 
-363 NNSAKKIGKENV
+363 KENV

-389 HEYYLYGSAYAKDSV
+389 KEHYLYGSAYAKDSSV
-404 VNCTFHI
+404 VNCIFYI
-411 LFEKFSYTITIEVMN
+411 SFEENSYTIEIEVMN
-426 DCFLKK
+426 DFLFKK
-432 SYPYGTF
+432 SYPYSTF

-449 QQLGKELLEK
+449 QQLGKKLLAK
-459 VKKV
+459 VKEV

>member
-1 MTTDILNY
+1 MDIFDY

-50 LTYGETELLLLFD
+50 LTYGETQLLLLFD
-63 ETHGSRPMREYE
+63 ETHGSHPMRDYE

-81 VAFQKIKEWAAD
+81 VAFQKIKEWATD

-122 DGQPTRRQ
+122 NGQPTRRQ

-155 PQEVPIKM
+155 PQEVPIRM
-163 QELIEWYRDEQT
+163 QELMEWYRNKQT

-244 FIRYIAAQV
+244 FIRYIAEQV

-297 VLNVFHWAQQKLLA
+297 VLNVFHWAQQKLIA
-311 PCEAVLRKFDKL
+311 PCEAVLQKFDKL
-323 FQEKKKIKKVN
+323 FQEKKEIKKVN
-334 NEEAIKVEY
+334 NEEVKEEDKLKDLLEILRTPIKSIQQMNE
-343 EYKNTSEAL
+343 EAKL
-352 TEPFLTTIKHF
+352 KAQRI
-363 NNSAKKIGKENV
+363 
-375 YGIDPYTTDIYNIA
+375 YDIDPYITEINNIT
-389 HEYYLYGSAYAKDSV
+389 HEYYLYGSAYAKDSSV
-404 VNCTFHI
+404 VNCIFYI
-411 LFEKFSYTITIEVMN
+411 SFEKFSYTIAIEVMN
-426 DCFLKK
+426 DCLLKK
-432 SYPYGTF
+432 SYPYSTF

-449 QQLGKELLEK
+449 QQLGKKLLAK
-459 VKKV
+459 IKKV

>member
-1 MTTDILNY
+1 MDIFDY

-63 ETHGSRPMREYE
+63 ETHGSRPMRDYE

-81 VAFQKIKEWAAD
+81 VAFQKIKEWATD

-143 RLPNGELFEYTA
+143 LLSNGELFEYTA
-155 PQEVPIKM
+155 PQEVPIQM
-163 QELIEWYRDEQT
+163 QELIEWYRDEQRG
-175 ALHPVTLAAMFH
+175 LHPVTLAAMFH

-244 FIRYIAAQV
+244 FIRYIAEQV

-273 DLDKEIALLAR
+273 DLDKEIALLTR

-297 VLNVFHWAQQKLLA
+297 VLNVFHWAQQKLIA
-311 PCEAVLRKFDKL
+311 PCEAVLQKFDKL
-323 FQEKKKIKKVN
+323 FQEKKRVRKVN
-334 NEEAIKVEY
+334 HKEVEEENRNSLLEVLTASIPKIVKQLNNPIK
-343 EYKNTSEAL
+343 
-352 TEPFLTTIKHF
+352 
-363 NNSAKKIGKENV
+363 KENV
-375 YGIDPYTTDIYNIA
+375 YGIDPYTTDIYNIT
-389 HEYYLYGSAYAKDSV
+389 HQYYLYGSAYAKDSSV
-404 VNCTFHI
+404 VNCIFYI
-411 LFEKFSYTITIEVMN
+411 SFEENSYTIEIEVMN
-426 DCFLKK
+426 DYLLKK
-432 SYPYGTF
+432 SYSYSTF
-439 PDDESISVLP
+439 PDDKSISVLP
-449 QQLGKELLEK
+449 QQLGKKLLAK
-459 VKKV
+459 VKEV

>member
-1 MTTDILNY
+1 MDIFDY
-9 IDQLSATYNSLLP
+9 IDQLSATYHSLLP

-50 LTYGETELLLLFD
+50 LTYGDTQLLLLFD
-63 ETHGSRPMREYE
+63 ETHGSHPMRDYE

-143 RLPNGELFEYTA
+143 LLSNGELFEYTA
-155 PQEVPIKM
+155 PQEVPIQM
-163 QELIEWYRDEQT
+163 QELMEWYRDEQSG
-175 ALHPVTLAAMFH
+175 LHPVTLAAIFH

-244 FIRYIAAQV
+244 FIHYIAAQV

-297 VLNVFHWAQQKLLA
+297 VLNVFHWAQQKLIV
-311 PCEAVLRKFDKL
+311 PCEAVLQKFDKL
-323 FQEKKKIKKVN
+323 FQEKKRVRKVN
-334 NEEAIKVEY
+334 HKEVEEENRNSLFEVLTAPIPKIVKQLNNPIK
-343 EYKNTSEAL
+343 
-352 TEPFLTTIKHF
+352 
-363 NNSAKKIGKENV
+363 KENV
-375 YGIDPYTTDIYNIA
+375 YGIDPYTTDIYNITLQ
-389 HEYYLYGSAYAKDSV
+389 YYLYGSAYAKDSSV
-404 VNCTFHI
+404 VNCIFYI
-411 LFEKFSYTITIEVMN
+411 SFEKNSYTIEIEVMN
-426 DCFLKK
+426 DYLLKK
-432 SYPYGTF
+432 SCPYSTF

-449 QQLGKELLEK
+449 QQLGKKLLAK
-459 VKKV
+459 VKEV

>member
-1 MTTDILNY
+1 MDIFDY
-9 IDQLSATYNSLLP
+9 IDQLSTTYNSLLP

-63 ETHGSRPMREYE
+63 ETHGSRPMRDYE

-81 VAFQKIKEWAAD
+81 VAFQKIKEWATD

-155 PQEVPIKM
+155 PQEVPIRM
-163 QELIEWYRDEQT
+163 QELMEWYRDEQT

-244 FIRYIAAQV
+244 FIRYIAEQV
-253 VSSLEMA
+253 VHSLEMA

-297 VLNVFHWAQQKLLA
+297 VLNVFHWAQQKLIA

-323 FQEKKKIKKVN
+323 FQEKKRVRKVN
-334 NEEAIKVEY
+334 DKEIEEEDIFKDLWERLRTPIKSIQQMNEEAKLKAQRIY
-343 EYKNTSEAL
+343 D
-352 TEPFLTTIKHF
+352 
-363 NNSAKKIGKENV
+363 
-375 YGIDPYTTDIYNIA
+375 IDPYITEINNIT
-389 HEYYLYGSAYAKDSV
+389 HQYYLYGSAYVRNSSV
-404 VNCTFHI
+404 VNCSIEISFKNDLYI
-411 LFEKFSYTITIEVMN
+411 IAIEVMN
-426 DCFLKK
+426 DYLLKK
-432 SYPYGTF
+432 SYPYSTF

-449 QQLGKELLEK
+449 QQLGKKLLAK
-459 VKKV
+459 VKEV

>member
-1 MTTDILNY
+1 MDIFDY
-9 IDQLSATYNSLLP
+9 IDQLSATYHNLLP

-50 LTYGETELLLLFD
+50 LTYGDTQLLLLFD
-63 ETHGSRPMREYE
+63 ETHGSHPMRDYE

-93 TETPLTEQDIKN
+93 ADMPLTEKDIRE
-105 LNQIILVQPFW
+105 LNQIILVKSFW

-122 DGQPTRRQ
+122 DGHPTRRQ
-130 ITVGNY
+130 IMVGSY

-163 QELIEWYRDEQT
+163 QELMEWYRDEQT

-244 FIRYIAAQV
+244 FIRYIAQQV

-273 DLDKEIALLAR
+273 DLDKEIALLTR

-311 PCEAVLRKFDKL
+311 PCEAVLQKFDKL
-323 FQEKKKIKKVN
+323 FQEKKRVRKVN
-334 NEEAIKVEY
+334 HKEVEEENRNSLLEVLTASVPKIVKQLNNPIK
-343 EYKNTSEAL
+343 
-352 TEPFLTTIKHF
+352 
-363 NNSAKKIGKENV
+363 KENV
-375 YGIDPYTTDIYNIA
+375 YGIDPYTTDIYNITLQ
-389 HEYYLYGSAYAKDSV
+389 YYLYGSAYARDSSV
-404 VNCTFHI
+404 VNFI
-411 LFEKFSYTITIEVMN
+411 FYISFEKNSYTIEIEVMN
-426 DCFLKK
+426 DYLFKK
-432 SYPYGTF
+432 SYPYSTF

-449 QQLGKELLEK
+449 QQLGKELLAK

>member
-1 MTTDILNY
+1 MDIFDY

-63 ETHGSRPMREYE
+63 ETHGSRPMRDYE

-81 VAFQKIKEWAAD
+81 VAFQKIKEWATD

-163 QELIEWYRDEQT
+163 QELMEWYRDEQT
-175 ALHPVTLAAMFH
+175 TLHPVTLAAMFH

-244 FIRYIAAQV
+244 FIRYIAEQV

-273 DLDKEIALLAR
+273 DLDKEIALLTR

-297 VLNVFHWAQQKLLA
+297 VLNVFHWAQQKLFA
-311 PCEAVLRKFDKL
+311 PCEAVLQKFDKL
-323 FQEKKKIKKVN
+323 FQEKKRVRKVN
-334 NEEAIKVEY
+334 HKDVEEENRNSLLEVLTVSVPKIAKQLNNPIK
-343 EYKNTSEAL
+343 
-352 TEPFLTTIKHF
+352 
-363 NNSAKKIGKENV
+363 KENV
-375 YGIDPYTTDIYNIA
+375 YGIDPYTTDIYNITLQ
-389 HEYYLYGSAYAKDSV
+389 YYLYGSAYAKDSSV
-404 VNCTFHI
+404 VNCIFYI
-411 LFEKFSYTITIEVMN
+411 SFEKNSYTIEIEVMN
-426 DCFLKK
+426 DYLFKK
-432 SYPYGTF
+432 SYPYSTF

-449 QQLGKELLEK
+449 QQLGKELLAK

>member
-1 MTTDILNY
+1 MDIFDY

-50 LTYGETELLLLFD
+50 LTYGETQLLLLFD
-63 ETHGSRPMREYE
+63 ETHGSHPMRDYE

-81 VAFQKIKEWAAD
+81 VAFQKIKEWATD

-122 DGQPTRRQ
+122 NGQPTRRQ

-155 PQEVPIKM
+155 PQEVPIRM
-163 QELIEWYRDEQT
+163 QELMEWYRNKQT

-273 DLDKEIALLAR
+273 DLDKEIALLTR

-297 VLNVFHWAQQKLLA
+297 VLNVFHWAQQKLIA
-311 PCEAVLRKFDKL
+311 PCEAVLQKFDKL
-323 FQEKKKIKKVN
+323 FQEKKEIKKVN
-334 NEEAIKVEY
+334 NEEVKEEDKLKDLLEILRTPIKSIQQMNE
-343 EYKNTSEAL
+343 EAKL
-352 TEPFLTTIKHF
+352 KAQRI
-363 NNSAKKIGKENV
+363 
-375 YGIDPYTTDIYNIA
+375 YDIDPYITEINNIT
-389 HEYYLYGSAYAKDSV
+389 HEYYLYGSAYAKDSSV
-404 VNCTFHI
+404 VNCIFYI
-411 LFEKFSYTITIEVMN
+411 SFEKFSYTIAIEVMN
-426 DCFLKK
+426 DCLLKK
-432 SYPYGTF
+432 SYPYSTF

-449 QQLGKELLEK
+449 QQLGKKLLAK
-459 VKKV
+459 IKKV

>member
-50 LTYGETELLLLFD
+50 LTYGETELLLLFG
-63 ETHGSRPMREYE
+63 ETHGSRPMRDYE

-143 RLPNGELFEYTA
+143 LLSNGELFEYTT
-155 PQEVPIKM
+155 PQEVPIQM
-163 QELIEWYRDEQT
+163 QELMEWYRDEQSG
-175 ALHPVTLAAMFH
+175 LHPVTLAAIFH

-219 VVIKSSDKQNYLHA
+219 VVIKSSDKQNYLRT
-233 LHLAD
+233 LRLAD
-238 TGQYEA
+238 TEQYEDL
-244 FIRYIAAQV
+244 IRYIAEEV
-253 VSSLEMA
+253 VHSLEMA

-297 VLNVFHWAQQKLLA
+297 VLNVFHWAQQKLIA
-311 PCEAVLRKFDKL
+311 PCEAVLQKFDKL
-323 FQEKKKIKKVN
+323 FQEKKRVRKVN
-334 NEEAIKVEY
+334 HKEVEDENRNSLLEVLTASIPKIAKQLNNPIK
-343 EYKNTSEAL
+343 
-352 TEPFLTTIKHF
+352 
-363 NNSAKKIGKENV
+363 KENV
-375 YGIDPYTTDIYNIA
+375 YGIDPYTTDIYNITLQ
-389 HEYYLYGSAYAKDSV
+389 YYLYGSAYAKNSSV
-404 VNCTFHI
+404 VNCIFYI
-411 LFEKFSYTITIEVMN
+411 SFEENSYTIEIEVMN
-426 DCFLKK
+426 DYLLKK
-432 SYPYGTF
+432 SYSYSTF

-449 QQLGKELLEK
+449 QQLGKKLLAK

>member
-22 MSPENQRRWDK
+22 MSPENQCRWDK

-143 RLPNGELFEYTA
+143 HLPNGELFEYTA
-155 PQEVPIKM
+155 PQEVPIRM
-163 QELIEWYRDEQT
+163 QELMEWYHDKQAT
-175 ALHPVTLAAMFH
+175 LHPVTLAAMFH

-219 VVIKSSDKQNYLHA
+219 VVIKSSDKQDYLHA

-238 TGQYEA
+238 TGQNEA
-244 FIRYIAAQV
+244 FIRYIAEQV

-273 DLDKEIALLAR
+273 DLDKEIALLTR

-297 VLNVFHWAQQKLLA
+297 VLNVFHWAQQKLLS
-311 PCEAVLRKFDKL
+311 PCEAVLQKFDKL
-323 FQEKKKIKKVN
+323 FQEKKEIKKVN
-334 NEEAIKVEY
+334 NKEIEEEDIFKDLWERLRTPIKSIQQMNEEAKLKAQRIY
-343 EYKNTSEAL
+343 A
-352 TEPFLTTIKHF
+352 
-363 NNSAKKIGKENV
+363 
-375 YGIDPYTTDIYNIA
+375 IDPYITEINNIT
-389 HEYYLYGSAYAKDSV
+389 HQYYLYGSAYARDSSV
-404 VNCTFHI
+404 VNCSIEISFKNDLYI
-411 LFEKFSYTITIEVMN
+411 IAIEVMN
-426 DCFLKK
+426 DYLLKK
-432 SYPYGTF
+432 SYPYSTF
-439 PDDESISVLP
+439 PDDESIRVLP
-449 QQLGKELLEK
+449 QQLGKKLLAK
-459 VKKV
+459 IKKV